1 MTVRAGGYGPLG
13 RFVRHRSA
21 VAGAVCLGLV
31 VIAAIGAPWLAPYDP
46 LAVDLAN
53 NFAGPSAAHPLGTDQ
68 LGRDTLSRLLFG
80 ARVSLLLS
88 LGGVLSALAIGATL
102 GLAAAWAGGWTDR
115 VMVWLIDVL
124 LSFPDILLAIAVIA
138 ALGPGTG
145 STLVAVAAYAVPTCA
160 RVVRA
165 SALTAVERDSV
176 VAARA
181 LGASSLW
188 IIRRHVWPLCVSPVV
203 AQTTVLLGKAVLVAS
218 GLSFLGLGV
227 QPPQPEWGAMLS
239 RGRDLTRTAP
249 LGAFAPG
256 VAITLVALSF
266 SLVGDGLRDA
276 LDPKR

>member
-1 MTVRAGGYGPLG
+1 MTARLGTGAGT
-13 RFVRHRSA
+13 RFLRHRAA

-53 NFAGPSAAHPLGTDQ
+53 NFAGPSAMHPFGTDQ

-88 LGGVLSALAIGATL
+88 LGGVLSALVIGATL

-115 VMVWLIDVL
+115 TMVWLVDVM

-165 SALTAVERDSV
+165 SALTAVSRDSV

-227 QPPQPEWGAMLS
+227 QPPEPEWGAMLS